1 MAFTSTN
8 DVIIKGIYNVLPN
21 NSILVNDLVGSE
33 FSKEVVEKLSSQIG
47 TKKLYYASEN
57 VTAGDL
63 ALTAGEK
70 LLSKMKI
77 PRDTI
82 DCLIFLTQTPDY
94 ITPATSNIIAKGL
107 NLKEDC
113 AVYDINKG
121 CSAFIDGYF
130 LAANLIKA
138 GSAKNVLIL
147 IADTLRRNI
156 NKKDKGLVFII
167 SDAASAILVSKTS
180 NKRKETSILVRNSKE
195 DSEALIIKAGGYRF
209 PKSKE
214 SKKMF
219 GSKKDGFRTYED
231 LYMNGEAV
239 FNFVLKT
246 APKVIDE
253 LLKKTK
259 TKKEDIDLFLFHQ
272 ANKFMIQFL
281 SSRLKIDKN
290 KVPLILEKYGNTNGS
305 TIPFLI
311 SEVLA
316 KKMSAKKVLLSSFG
330 IGLNINAAICCLDD
344 IKLSKIEVLK

>member
-8 DVIIKGIYNVLPN
+8 DVCIKGIYNVLPN
-21 NSILVNDLVGSE
+21 NSFLVEDLAGSE
-33 FSKEVVEKLSSQIG
+33 FSKEEVKRLSSQIG
-47 TKKLYYASEN
+47 TKKLFYASEN

-63 ALTAGEK
+63 ALTAGKK
-70 LLSKMKI
+70 LLSKMKF
-77 PRDTI
+77 PSEKI

-107 NLKEDC
+107 NLKDDC
-113 AVYDINKG
+113 ALYDVNKG

-130 LAANLIKA
+130 LASNLIKA

-156 NKKDKGLVFII
+156 NKKDKGLLFII
-167 SDAASAILVSKTS
+167 SDAASAVLVSKS
-180 NKRKETSILVRNSKE
+180 SSKKNKTSILVKNSKE

-209 PKSKE
+209 PKSNK
-214 SKKMF
+214 SKKLF

-239 FNFVLKT
+239 FNFVLKN
-246 APKVIDE
+246 APKIIDE

-259 TKKEDIDLFLFHQ
+259 TKKDDLDLFLFHQ

-281 SSRLKIDKN
+281 ATRLKIDKN
-290 KVPLILEKYGNTNGS
+290 KVPLVLEKYGNTNGS
-305 TIPFLI
+305 SIPFLI
-311 SEVLA
+311 SEILS
-316 KKMSAKKVLLSSFG
+316 KKMPAKKVLLSSFG
-330 IGLNINAAICCLDD
+330 IGLNINAAICSLDD
-344 IKLSKIEVLK
+344 IKMSKIEVLK